1 MELYSHTVRSAVWQK
16 TAGRC
21 FYCGTQTDP
30 FKTFWIDHMRPR
42 SRGGNDEL
50 ENLVPSCLT
59 CNRRKGK
66 RTVEQF
72 RQMIARYHRLATTKE
87 FADYRRE
94 KFHCDDHVYRLV
106 FYFEVLETSDEEK
119 LKQGAERLFYFRDPE
134 YMTQRDNRI
143 FWRDYP
149 FGHC

>member
-1 MELYSHTVRSAVWQK
+1 MQSQKGQEDRGAVQANDRSV
-16 TAGRC
+16 
-21 FYCGTQTDP
+21 
-30 FKTFWIDHMRPR
+30 
-42 SRGGNDEL
+42 S
-50 ENLVPSCLT
+50 S
-59 CNRRKGK
+59 
-66 RTVEQF
+66 
-72 RQMIARYHRLATTKE
+72 ATTKE